1 MDGKNV
7 TINISTGTV
16 LKILGILILI
26 LFAYI
31 IRDIL
36 LMVFI
41 AIIFAALIEPVVN
54 ILERKRIPRGVGIVL
69 IYIILLF
76 FIYLTVSLLI
86 PPIAQQ
92 VGLLTSNFPG
102 LWDRVVENYAS
113 IQQYSEEQG
122 IYSNIQNTL
131 EGLQSGLQQAA
142 TGAYA
147 FIIALFQNIINFLMV
162 LVITFY
168 LVVEKDSVHK
178 LFRAVAPARY
188 HEHLIQLFHDIQKK
202 IGDWARGQL
211 ILGAII
217 GALSFVGLLILLP
230 KYALVLALVAGITE
244 LIPYIGPILG
254 AIPAVFLGFTVPPF
268 SVGRGMAVLILY
280 VAIQQLENNVIVPK
294 VMQKTLGLNPVVIII
309 VMLIGARLAG
319 IIGLIIAIPV
329 ATTIS
334 VLVKDFLSVSGIRQ
348 MKNRLDEEDAANSS
362 G

>member
-16 LKILGILILI
+16 LKILGIMLLF

-41 AIIFAALIEPVVN
+41 AIIFAALVEPVVN
-54 ILERKRIPRGVGIVL
+54 FLESKKIPRGVGVIM
-69 IYIILLF
+69 IYIGLLL
-76 FIYLTVSLLI
+76 FIYLIVSLLI
-86 PPIAQQ
+86 PPIVEQ
-92 VGLLTSNFPG
+92 VSLLTSNFPG
-102 LWDRVVENYAS
+102 LWQQVVENYAS
-113 IQQYSEEQG
+113 VQQYSEEQG
-122 IYSNIQNTL
+122 LYSNIQKTL

-147 FIIALFQNIINFLMV
+147 FIIALFQNVVNFLMV

-168 LVVEKDSVHK
+168 LVVEKDSVHR

-211 ILGAII
+211 ILGLII

-254 AIPAVFLGFTVPPF
+254 AIPAVFLGFTMPPF
-268 SVGRGMAVLILY
+268 SVGRGLAVLVLY
-280 VAIQQLENNVIVPK
+280 VVIQQLENNVIVPK

-309 VMLIGARLAG
+309 VMLVGARLAG
-319 IIGLIIAIPV
+319 IIGMIIAIPV

-334 VLVKDFLSVSGIRQ
+334 VLVKDFLSTSGISK
-348 MKNRLDEEDAANSS
+348 MKNQLDQEDLT